1 MAIEGSRDGDSDR
14 DRICKLVSQLH
25 ESKQTSI
32 GPMGAHGYVRW
43 WRWVRHQC
51 GGPLNSLN
59 LLAGPLYSF
68 TQLFKKNHSVVGE
81 YEGCIGE
88 GLGCFA

>member
-1 MAIEGSRDGDSDR
+1 MAIGGCRDGNGNS
-14 DRICKLVSQLH
+14 DRICKTVSQLH

-43 WRWVRHQC
+43 WRWVRHLYTS
-51 GGPLNSLN
+51 PLYSLN

-68 TQLFKKNHSVVGE
+68 TL
-81 YEGCIGE
+81 
-88 GLGCFA
+88 